1 MSETEMRQKILA
13 ELQAHKINPMNDV
26 LFKFIFG
33 KEERKGITIDFL
45 NAVLEESLEHPI
57 QNIRFT
63 QTEQVPQDDGG
74 KLTRFDVACELDSG
88 AMIDVEVQVINYQN
102 MQRRTLYYWSQMY
115 LTGILSGED
124 YAELR
129 PAITINILAFTIL
142 PQAEPHAMYSIYNA
156 KTGDR
161 LNRDMEL
168 HFLEIPKFMHKP
180 VREMTKMERWL
191 AYFGNKL
198 SEQERE
204 ELAMSEAAIGNA
216 YDAAGAFLRNPQDR
230 MNYVS
235 RQMAIMDYNS
245 GMNAAEKRGEARGET
260 RGEARMAALVQR
272 LITDGRTGDALKA
285 SSDAEYRNALYKEMN
300 L

>member
-1 MSETEMRQKILA
+1 M
-13 ELQAHKINPMNDV
+13 
-26 LFKFIFG
+26 FKFIFG
-33 KEERKGITIDFL
+33 KEERKCITIDFL

-57 QNIRFT
+57 KDIRFT

-88 AMIDVEVQVINYQN
+88 EMIDVEVQVINYQN

-129 PAITINILAFTIL
+129 PAITINILAFNIL
-142 PQAEPHAMYSIYNA
+142 TQAEPHAMYSIYNA

-161 LNRDMEL
+161 LNKDMEL

-191 AYFGNKL
+191 AYFANKL

-204 ELAMSEAAIGNA
+204 HSCNA
-216 YDAAGAFLRNPQDR
+216 
-230 MNYVS
+230 
-235 RQMAIMDYNS
+235 
-245 GMNAAEKRGEARGET
+245 E
-260 RGEARMAALVQR
+260 
-272 LITDGRTGDALKA
+272 
-285 SSDAEYRNALYKEMN
+285 
-300 L
+300 

>member
-1 MSETEMRQKILA
+1 MQEKDLA
-13 ELQAHKINPMNDV
+13 ARISDDLDAHRANPLNDV

-57 QNIRFT
+57 RDIHFT

-88 AMIDVEVQVINYQN
+88 EMIDVEVQVINYQN

-115 LTGILSGED
+115 LAGILSGED

-129 PAITINILAFTIL
+129 PAITVNILAFRLL

-168 HFLEIPKFMHKP
+168 HFLEIPKFTHKP

-191 AYFGNKL
+191 AYFANKL
-198 SEQERE
+198 SEQEKE
-204 ELAMSEAAIGNA
+204 ELAMSEAAINNA
-216 YDAAGAFLRNPQDR
+216 YAATDAFMMNPQDR
-230 MNYVS
+230 MNYIN

-245 GMNAAEKRGEARGET
+245 GMIAAEKRGEE
-260 RGEARMAALVQR
+260 EANRKYSC
-272 LITDGRTGDALKA
+272 LIKKLMTQKRFDDIGRIADDTK
-285 SSDAEYRNALYKEMN
+285 YREKLYQEFHI
-300 L
+300 

>member
-1 MSETEMRQKILA
+1 MSETEIRQKILA
-13 ELQAHKINPMNDV
+13 ELQVHKINPMNDV

-57 QNIRFT
+57 KDICFT

-88 AMIDVEVQVINYQN
+88 EMIDVEVQVINYQN

-129 PAITINILAFTIL
+129 PAITINILAFNIL

-168 HFLEIPKFMHKP
+168 HFLEIPKFTHKP

-191 AYFGNKL
+191 AYFANKL
-198 SEQERE
+198 NEQERE
-204 ELAMSEAAIGNA
+204 ELAMSEAAIRGA
-216 YDAAGAFLRNPQDR
+216 YDATGAFMMNPQDR
-230 MNYVS
+230 MNYVN

-245 GMNAAEKRGEARGET
+245 GMNAAEKRGEART
-260 RGEARMAALVQR
+260 AVLMQR
-272 LITDGRTGDALKA
+272 LIADGRTEDALKA
-285 SSDAEYRNALYKEMN
+285 SSDTEYRNKLYKE
-300 L
+300 LDI

>member
-57 QNIRFT
+57 KDICFT

-88 AMIDVEVQVINYQN
+88 EMIDVEVQVINYQN

-129 PAITINILAFTIL
+129 PAITINILAFNIL
-142 PQAEPHAMYSIYNA
+142 PQAEPHAMYSI
-156 KTGDR
+156 
-161 LNRDMEL
+161 
-168 HFLEIPKFMHKP
+168 
-180 VREMTKMERWL
+180 
-191 AYFGNKL
+191 
-198 SEQERE
+198 
-204 ELAMSEAAIGNA
+204 
-216 YDAAGAFLRNPQDR
+216 
-230 MNYVS
+230 
-235 RQMAIMDYNS
+235 
-245 GMNAAEKRGEARGET
+245 
-260 RGEARMAALVQR
+260 
-272 LITDGRTGDALKA
+272 
-285 SSDAEYRNALYKEMN
+285 
-300 L
+300 

>member
-1 MSETEMRQKILA
+1 MRQKILA

-57 QNIRFT
+57 KDIRFT

-88 AMIDVEVQVINYQN
+88 EMIDVEVQVINYQN

-129 PAITINILAFTIL
+129 PAITINILAFNIL

-168 HFLEIPKFMHKP
+168 HFLEIPKFTHKP

-191 AYFGNKL
+191 AYFANKL
-198 SEQERE
+198 NEQERE
-204 ELAMSEAAIGNA
+204 ELAMSEAATRGA
-216 YDAAGAFLRNPQDR
+216 YDATGAFMMNPQDR
-230 MNYVS
+230 MNYVN

-245 GMNAAEKRGEARGET
+245 GMNAAEKRGEAR
-260 RGEARMAALVQR
+260 MAVLMQR
-272 LITDGRTGDALKA
+272 LIADGRTEDALKA
-285 SSDAEYRNALYKEMN
+285 SSDAEYRNKLYKE
-300 L
+300 LDI